1 MKKVTLFKGDGIGPE
16 ISDSLLE
23 IFRYTNIPMEFEI
36 FDAGLNLFEKTGEVL
51 SEESLRSFKKNKIC
65 LKAPITTPIGQG
77 FRSVNVELRKRFDLY
92 GNIRPI
98 KSMEFIENT
107 YKDIDMVIF
116 RENTEDL
123 YIGEEKMI
131 NDNEAIAIKRI
142 TREKSERII
151 KMAFDYA
158 RKNNRKKVTCVHKA
172 NILKLTDGLFLK
184 VFNEIK
190 EEYRE
195 IEAEDLIVDN
205 MSMQLVLKPQNYD
218 VLVMPNLYGDI
229 LSDLASGLVGG
240 LGLISSVNTNLEYSM
255 YEAVHGSAPDIA
267 HKGVANPTA
276 FILAGLMMLDDIGYI
291 NEAKLIRESIFMTL
305 KDKDMRT
312 KDLNGKANTKEYTEY
327 ILRNIDKLKE
337 NR

>member
-190 EEYRE
+190 EEFQQRKAE
-195 IEAEDLIVDN
+195 EA
-205 MSMQLVLKPQNYD
+205 
-218 VLVMPNLYGDI
+218 
-229 LSDLASGLVGG
+229 
-240 LGLISSVNTNLEYSM
+240 
-255 YEAVHGSAPDIA
+255 
-267 HKGVANPTA
+267 
-276 FILAGLMMLDDIGYI
+276 
-291 NEAKLIRESIFMTL
+291 
-305 KDKDMRT
+305 T
-312 KDLNGKANTKEYTEY
+312 K
-327 ILRNIDKLKE
+327 
-337 NR
+337 

>member
-23 IFRYTNIPMEFEI
+23 IFRYTNIPIEFEI
-36 FDAGLNLFEKTGEVL
+36 FDAGLNLYEKTGEVL

-276 FILAGLMMLDDIGYI
+276 FILAGLMMLDDMGYI

-337 NR
+337 NI